1 MHGLWVVSFSFNIFF
16 FNFFNFILNLIF
28 YFFFIFRWLY
38 TLGRYC
44 SYPLLL
50 YFFFICFLSF
60 TNLSLFFFTDFRL
73 WLGCCT
79 DCERFV
85 LFLFFRLNFLINFNF
100 LIYIFFLKSSVRVI
114 RYRQL
119 QVMNFLNLSFICISK
134 FTFFFFLLSLQ
145 FGCTGIRQASESEF
159 FFLFLILSFLI

>member
-1 MHGLWVVSFSFNIFF
+1 MVIYIGKVLFVPITS
-16 FNFFNFILNLIF
+16 
-28 YFFFIFRWLY
+28 LY
-38 TLGRYC
+38 
-44 SYPLLL
+44 
-50 YFFFICFLSF
+50 FFICFYLLLIFLS
-60 TNLSLFFFTDFRL
+60 FFFTDFRL